1 MYAMAIVYSYYISNS
16 AQEKVNSK
24 NLVADFVNCVQLI
37 FKPGS
42 IGIFVRISNVI
53 WYIIRRAYILQYRIL
68 ALPSKRHAEH
78 VVCYRVTAAGLLT
91 NYLYNLVV
99 ISNLSEHLK
108 LLLFAQT
115 GVPALIQDQ
124 TFHDDV
130 IKWKHFRVTAIC
142 AWNSPVTGEFASE
155 RPVMS
160 SLICAWI
167 NGWVNNYEA
176 GNLRRHHAHYGP
188 HKGPV
193 MLHFPVSRVSS
204 PIVYA
209 NTVT

>member
-1 MYAMAIVYSYYISNS
+1 MAIIYSHYISNS
-16 AQEKVNSK
+16 AQVKVNSK

-37 FKPGS
+37 FKPGR

-78 VVCYRVTAAGLLT
+78 VICYRVTAAGLLT

-99 ISNLSEHLK
+99 ISNLSGHLK

-130 IKWKHFRVTAIC
+130 IKWKHFPRYC
-142 AWNSPVTGEFASE
+142 HLCGEFAGH
-155 RPVMS
+155 R
-160 SLICAWI
+160 WI
-167 NGWVNNYEA
+167 RLRKASDVFFDLRLNKRLSKQWWGW
-176 GNLRRHHAHYGP
+176 
-188 HKGPV
+188 
-193 MLHFPVSRVSS
+193 
-204 PIVYA
+204 
-209 NTVT
+209 